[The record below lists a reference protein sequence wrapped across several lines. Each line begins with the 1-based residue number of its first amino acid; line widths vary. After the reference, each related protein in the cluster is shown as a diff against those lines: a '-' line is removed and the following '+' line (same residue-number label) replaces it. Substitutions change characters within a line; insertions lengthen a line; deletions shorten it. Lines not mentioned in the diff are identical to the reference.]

1 MSSTAYLNDWQG
13 SVNGSSRAI
22 ALVEGT
28 GRASIS
34 RLYDVL
40 DDVGV
45 VSTVRFQKI
54 GTDSYVEL
62 HDHAYTQVGVVE
74 NNWKKF
80 KGWDSQCPAPCVKT

>member
-1 MSSTAYLNDWQG
+1 MIG
-13 SVNGSSRAI
+13 SNQAI
-22 ALVEGT
+22 ALVKGT
-28 GRASIS
+28 GRANNS

-40 DDVGV
+40 DDVGD

-62 HDHAYTQVGVVE
+62 HDQAYTQEGVVQ

>member
-1 MSSTAYLNDWQG
+1 MSSTAYLIDWQG

-22 ALVEGT
+22 ALVKGT
-28 GRASIS
+28 GRASIA

-40 DDVGV
+40 DDVGD
-45 VSTVRFQKI
+45 VSKVKFHPI

-62 HDHAYTQVGVVE
+62 HDRAFAKVIVSN

-80 KGWDSQCPAPCVKT
+80 SGWDSQCPAH

>member
-1 MSSTAYLNDWQG
+1 MSSTAYLIDWQG
-13 SVNGSSRAI
+13 SVNGSNQAI
-22 ALVEGT
+22 ALVKGT

-40 DDVGV
+40 DDVGD

-62 HDHAYTQVGVVE
+62 HDRAFAKVIVSN
-74 NNWKKF
+74 NNWKIF

>member
-1 MSSTAYLNDWQG
+1 MSSTAYLIDWQG

-28 GRASIS
+28 GRASIA

-40 DDVGV
+40 DDVGD
-45 VSTVRFQKI
+45 VSKVKFHII

-62 HDHAYTQVGVVE
+62 HDRAFAKVIVSN
-74 NNWKKF
+74 NNWKIF